1 VKRTVVITGSTRGI
15 GLATAAEFLNQG
27 DRVVIF
33 CRHKK
38 HLQEATE
45 YLVTFGAKENILAL
59 VGDVQKTRHVKKIV
73 SQCLKYFPRIDIL
86 INNAGVAAYKPIE
99 EMTEKEWDLI
109 MDTNLKGTF
118 LFLRQ
123 VIPVMKSQGTG
134 IIINVSSG
142 LGIEGAA
149 NFSAYCASKFGVIG
163 LTRALAEEIS
173 HPGIRVYALLP
184 GAVDTKLLTPGNSN
198 FTSEL
203 YGMLG
208 AESGALGKRKWVY
221 AVFPGGVDTKLP
233 DGSYLGTDP
242 KELMSPEHVARQII
256 KAAKGEKKTGS
267 MISVYS

>member
-1 VKRTVVITGSTRGI
+1 VKRTVLITGATRGI
-15 GLATAAEFLNQG
+15 GLAAAAEFLNQG
-27 DRVVIF
+27 DRVVIS

-38 HLQEATE
+38 HLQEATG
-45 YLVTFGAKENILAL
+45 YLQTFGKKENILAL
-59 VGDVQKTRHVKKIV
+59 VADVQKTRHVKKIV
-73 SQCLKYFPRIDIL
+73 NQCLKWSHRIDIL
-86 INNAGVAAYKPIE
+86 INNAGVAAYKRIE
-99 EMTEKEWDLI
+99 ETTDKEWDRI

-123 VIPVMKSQGTG
+123 VIPIMKSQGTG

-163 LTRALAEEIS
+163 LTKALAEEIP

-184 GAVDTKLLTPGNSN
+184 GAVDTNLLNREDN
-198 FTSEL
+198 KFTSEL

-208 AESGALGKRKWVY
+208 SDSAAQGKRKWVY
-221 AVFPGGVDTKLP
+221 AVFPGGVDTKRP

-242 KELMSPEHVARQII
+242 SELMSPEHVARQIF

-267 MISVYS
+267 TISVYS